1 MAGIV
6 AVIIK
11 VMLDSPDTDLEA
23 VKNKATAVLEGEGA
37 KNISYEVEELAFGLK
52 ALMVKMA
59 WDEEKETDLIVEK
72 LKSVDGVSEADVVD
86 YRRAFG

>member
-1 MAGIV
+1 MAGMV
-6 AVIIK
+6 AVIVK

-23 VKNKATAVLEGEGA
+23 VKGKATKVLESGGA

-59 WDEEKETDLIVEK
+59 WDEEKETELIVEK
-72 LKSVDGVSEADVVD
+72 LKGIEGISEVDVVD